1 MIIAEIS
8 TFPAD
13 KGIHLHNYVKAAL
26 RTLRESGLNYL
37 VGPMGTCIE
46 APDTETLFEVMRKMH
61 ESIAEMG
68 SVRIVTT
75 IKIDDRRDM
84 DRRMLGKLEAV
95 KLD

>member
-8 TFPAD
+8 TFPVD
-13 KGIHLHNYVKAAL
+13 KGIHLHQYVKEAIRVL
-26 RTLRESGLNYL
+26 DESGLNYL

-61 ESIAEMG
+61 EAIIAKG
-68 SVRIVTT
+68 SLRVVTT
-75 IKIDDRRDM
+75 IKIDDRRDTE
-84 DRRMLGKLEAV
+84 RHMLDKVEAV